1 MIEANFEEE
10 FSTYFI
16 VKKTLHPCGPVLQHT
31 TNFFAVNYYDPAKI
45 GTILMPDL
53 EHFDIITADNFT
65 PLDLSVLG
73 SANDMI
79 HNSVNLIVHKV
90 TEERVIFVQVLKGS

>member
-1 MIEANFEEE
+1 MW
-10 FSTYFI
+10 SCTTTYYY
-16 VKKTLHPCGPVLQHT
+16 
-31 TNFFAVNYYDPAKI
+31 FFAVNYYDPAKI

-79 HNSVNLIVHKV
+79 HNSVNLLVHKV

>member
-1 MIEANFEEE
+1 
-10 FSTYFI
+10 
-16 VKKTLHPCGPVLQHT
+16 
-31 TNFFAVNYYDPAKI
+31 
-45 GTILMPDL
+45 MPDL

-90 TEERVIFVQVLKGS
+90 TEERVIFVQVLKGSWNEGKQGFVVLHALWLKREV